1 MRFPRLNRKG
11 RAPDWKDLSP
21 PNAPMTPGTRT
32 LVAVIGMW
40 LGSLTLSASFLIGGT
55 SGMNRS
61 EVAALL
67 KALAQLVALE
77 EEDLR
82 RAPTYP
88 GGPVDPIPHND
99 QR

>member
-1 MRFPRLNRKG
+1 MKNPFR
-11 RAPDWKDLSP
+11 S
-21 PNAPMTPGTRT
+21 NAEKPASRPLKKEMAPGTRT
-32 LVAVIGMW
+32 VAAVLGMW
-40 LGSLTLSASFLIGGT
+40 LGSLTLALSFLHGPGGM
-55 SGMNRS
+55 SRE

-82 RAPTYP
+82 RAPVYP
-88 GGPVDPIPHND
+88 GGPVDPIPHPD